1 MTWNPYQNAIGAV
14 AYIWGIGLLM
24 QRITALNSDT
34 PDTFIAPMAAI
45 SLVVLSVAVMAFLF
59 FFRPIVL
66 LLEDKKKEAFTF
78 FLKTLA
84 TFGVVTLLTVSTL
97 LY

>member
-1 MTWNPYQNAIGAV
+1 MTWNPYQNAIVAV
-14 AYIWGIGLLM
+14 AYIWGVGLLIN
-24 QRITALNSDT
+24 RISSLHHDT
-34 PDTFIAPMAAI
+34 PDNLVGSMSAI

-84 TFGVVTLLTVSTL
+84 TFGAVTLLTVSTL